1 MMSLMR
7 KYWENKHLQS
17 VVLMFVYIDL
27 GQRMETK
34 QNTRSFGVCYFMDVF
49 NAYLVC
55 FCL

>member
-7 KYWENKHLQS
+7 KYWENKHWQS

-27 GQRMETK
+27 RQRMETK